1 MQKKLKD
8 IFEKAIAIIREYPLV
23 LVMALLAAVSLIC
36 MTQSGISQ
44 ETEFLFGKISLVFS
58 LGISLSFAL
67 NMVSQRIGKF
77 FLLQLSGILF
87 LLFFYFLLPNEEK
100 NFTEQYA
107 FLIVPTFIL
116 SHLLVSFIAFFG
128 QKKELNFWQY
138 NKNLFINIFLTVVF
152 TGVLIAGIQLAIVAV
167 DQLFDFKF
175 NNSYYKNPFIVLS
188 VFGSC
193 FIFLLFNVNGLLSL
207 EKDEDY
213 PQILKFFTQFI
224 LIPLLLIYVIILYF
238 YSAKILLSWE
248 LPKGWVSYLVLAY
261 SIVGI
266 FALLLVHPL
275 KEDRS
280 KSWVQLFNKIFYFT
294 LIPLLVLLF
303 TAIFTRILQYGYT
316 EARYFVLLL
325 AVWLLAVVVY
335 FIFKVKATI
344 KFVPISLFCFGLF
357 ALAFPFLNS
366 FSVAKNSQKKELYKI
381 LAENKLLEK
390 GKINFN
396 LKVPD
401 SVATEISDKFLFLAK
416 RQENL
421 YLKNLLN
428 PQLAKKFEKE
438 NKKGNFYETARI
450 VKSGFKNITAESIAK
465 GNLTNSKN
473 IILTVSNLET
483 PISDYDHLFK
493 AYNYRTNIFKF
504 KDNLIEINL
513 QNGQFKPILFF
524 TFNGKVIDL
533 MPEIKTIFN
542 DRNESG
548 EFKVD
553 DLSIYKTVGKF
564 NFKLIFDNISKVQI
578 PGKKPEYYM
587 NSESILILVK
597 EN

>member
-1 MQKKLKD
+1 MQKKLKE

-23 LVMALLAAVSLIC
+23 LVMAILAAVFLIC
-36 MTQSGISQ
+36 MTQIGVSTKS
-44 ETEFLFGKISLVFS
+44 EFLFGKLALVFS
-58 LGISLSFAL
+58 LGISLTFAL
-67 NMVSQRIGKF
+67 NMLSQRIGKI
-77 FLLQLSGILF
+77 FLLQLAGILF
-87 LLFFYFLLPNEEK
+87 LVFFYFLLPNEEK
-100 NFTEQYA
+100 KFTERYA
-107 FLIVPTFIL
+107 FLIFPTFIL

-175 NNSYYKNPFIVLS
+175 NNSYYKNPFIILS

-193 FIFLLFNVNGLLSL
+193 FIFLLFNVTGLLSL
-207 EKDEDY
+207 EKDGDY

-261 SIVGI
+261 SLVGI

-325 AVWLLAVVVY
+325 AVWLLTVVVY
-335 FIFKVKATI
+335 FIFKGKATI

-366 FSVAKNSQKKELYKI
+366 FSVAKNSQKKELNKI
-381 LAENKLLEK
+381 LAENKLLEN

-401 SVATEISDKFLFLAK
+401 SVATEISDKFQFLAK

-428 PQLAKKFEKE
+428 PQIAEKFEKE

-450 VKSGFKNITAESIAK
+450 VKGGFKNITAESIAK

-473 IILTVSNLET
+473 IILTISNLAT
-483 PISDYDHLFK
+483 PVSKYDYLFK
-493 AYNYRTNIFKF
+493 AYNYKNNIFRYNE
-504 KDNLIEINL
+504 NLIEINL
-513 QNGQFKPILFF
+513 QNSQVRTKLFF
-524 TFNGKVIDL
+524 IFNGTVIDL
-533 MPEIKTIFN
+533 MPELETLFN
-542 DRNESG
+542 DTNESG

-564 NFKLIFDNISKVQI
+564 NFKFIFDNISKVQT
-578 PGKKPEYYM
+578 PGKKAEYYI
-587 NSESILILVK
+587 NSESVLILVK

>member
-1 MQKKLKD
+1 MQKKVKE
-8 IFEKAIAIIREYPLV
+8 IFEKATTIVREYPLV
-23 LVMALLAAVSLIC
+23 LLMALLAAASLIC
-36 MTQSGISQ
+36 MTQSGISK
-44 ETEFLFGKISLVFS
+44 ENEFLFGKLALVFS
-58 LGISLSFAL
+58 LGISLTFAL
-67 NMVSQRIGKF
+67 NMLSQRIGKF
-77 FLLQLSGILF
+77 FLLQLAGILF
-87 LLFFYFLLPNEEK
+87 LLFFYFLLPNHEK
-100 NFTEQYA
+100 KFTEQYA
-107 FLIVPTFIL
+107 FLIVPTYIL

-128 QKKELNFWQY
+128 QKKELHFWQY

-152 TGVLIAGIQLAIVAV
+152 TGVLIAGIQLAILAV

-175 NNSYYKNPFIVLS
+175 NNSYYKNPFLVISVL
-188 VFGSC
+188 GSC

-207 EKDEDY
+207 EKDGDY

-238 YSAKILLSWE
+238 YSAKIVLNWE

-325 AVWLLAVVVY
+325 AVWLLTVVVY
-335 FIFKVKATI
+335 FIFKSKPTI
-344 KFVPISLFCFGLF
+344 KFVPVSLFCFGLF

-366 FSVAKNSQKKELYKI
+366 FSVAKNSQKMELNKI
-381 LAENKLLEK
+381 LAENKLVEN

-401 SVATEISDKFLFLAK
+401 SVATEISDKFEFLAK
-416 RQENL
+416 RQENI
-421 YLKNLLN
+421 YLKKLLN
-428 PQLAKKFEKE
+428 PQLAEKFEKE

-450 VKSGFKNITAESIAK
+450 VKGAFKNITAESIAK
-465 GNLTNSKN
+465 SNLTSSKN
-473 IILTVSNLET
+473 IILTISNLET
-483 PISDYDHLFK
+483 PVSEYDYLYK

-504 KDNLIEINL
+504 KENTIEMNI
-513 QNGQFKPILFF
+513 QNGQYKTILFF
-524 TFNGKVIDL
+524 IFNGKVIDFRS
-533 MPEIKTIFN
+533 EIETIFR
-542 DRNESG
+542 DYNESG

-553 DLSIYKTVGKF
+553 ELSMTKTVGKF
-564 NFKLIFDNISKVQI
+564 NFKLLFDNISKVQM
-578 PGKKPEYYM
+578 PGKKAEYYIS
-587 NSESILILVK
+587 SESVLILVK